1 MSAVK
6 RNEFQTL
13 SEDRSY
19 LYLKTPVANM
29 RFFVVIENGT
39 FYRVDGKSLV
49 ISALSHQKFLHL
61 CVGIANGMYKVEG
74 IGQYGNSIFKNNE
87 KKEVM

>member
-1 MSAVK
+1 MSTVK
-6 RNEFQTL
+6 RNAFQTL
-13 SEDRSY
+13 LKDCSY
-19 LYLKTPVANM
+19 LCLKTPVTNM

-49 ISALSHQKFLHL
+49 ITVISHQKFLHL
-61 CVGIANGMYKVEG
+61 CVGSANGMYKVEG